1 MAMALAMALAMAMAL
16 AGAMAMAMA
25 IAMALVMAMA
35 MALVMALAGA
45 MTMAM
50 ALAMAMAMALAM
62 AMAMAMAM
70 ALAMAQF
77 AQPLV
82 VHKIKIQKMSLLSQ
96 QDRELAIEALE
107 CKIQNIQSNKNPS
120 ESTFSYYTL
129 LNWIR
134 LEYTKHKE

>member
-1 MAMALAMALAMAMAL
+1 MALAMALAMAMAL

-50 ALAMAMAMALAM
+50 ALAMAMAMAL